1 MKLIIMRHGQAS
13 WSAPSDSL
21 RPLTKA
27 GREEVRKTVGQL
39 KGEGIDRIVASPY
52 LRAQQ
57 TAAIASDIL
66 GVSVDTLDGIT
77 PDDSPAKA
85 IGQLPEQ
92 GNVLVVSHMPL
103 VSALTGLLCEGV
115 PYGGPGFATANAA
128 VLDLEL
134 PAAGLATLQK
144 MLPA

>member
-21 RPLTKA
+21 RPLTEA
-27 GREEVRKTVGQL
+27 GRHEVRHTVEQL
-39 KGEGIDRIVASPY
+39 QGEGINRIVASPY

-57 TAAIASDIL
+57 TADIASEIL
-66 GVSVDTLDGIT
+66 GVTVDTINGIT
-77 PDDSPAKA
+77 PDDRPADA

-103 VSALTGLLCEGV
+103 VSALTALLCDGA
-115 PYGGPGFATANAA
+115 PSGGPGFGTANAA
-128 VLDLEL
+128 VLTLET
-134 PAAGLATLQK
+134 PAAGLASLQK

>member
-21 RPLTKA
+21 RPLTEV
-27 GREEVRKTVGQL
+27 GRHQVRQTVEQL
-39 KGEGIDRIVASPY
+39 QGEGINRIVASPY

-57 TAAIASDIL
+57 TADIASEIL
-66 GVSVDTLDGIT
+66 GVTVDTINDIT
-77 PDDSPAKA
+77 PDDSPVDAV
-85 IGQLPEQ
+85 GQLPEQ

-103 VSALTGLLCEGV
+103 VSALTALLCDGV
-115 PYGGPGFATANAA
+115 PSGGPGFGTADAA
-128 VLDLEL
+128 VLSLEM
-134 PAAGLATLQK
+134 PAAGLASLQK